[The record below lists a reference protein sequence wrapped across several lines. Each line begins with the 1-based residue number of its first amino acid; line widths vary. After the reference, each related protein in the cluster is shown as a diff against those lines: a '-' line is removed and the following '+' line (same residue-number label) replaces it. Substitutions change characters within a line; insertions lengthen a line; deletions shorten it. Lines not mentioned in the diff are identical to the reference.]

1 MERSAHPLQSF
12 GHLLSPA
19 REKVPCTVVKG
30 VYCVE
35 VKQGSNLYGQNV
47 SKRYIQER
55 WLKCQVDFWPGQC
68 IIDAE
73 IKQGSD
79 IVGKKNAEKI

>member
-1 MERSAHPLQSF
+1 MRRNLCILFQVSGICYRLH
-12 GHLLSPA
+12 G
-19 REKVPCTVVKG
+19 KVPCTVVKG